1 MIKKILVFLLVLLF
15 ITPQLSAQF
24 KKLKKSATKSVNSA
38 AENVKA
44 NAAKS
49 GSAVLEVAKKG
60 FKKVAKP
67 IPFEI
72 KSYELKL
79 NDPRYNV
86 MGYSIDDFM
95 KKTFIPALSK
105 ALNALPASTKVYIY
119 GHASATGS
127 ENGSSTFIGNKKL
140 SRKRA
145 EAMRDYLVGHSSL
158 NKDKFKLVA
167 LSSSSPVSGESAENN
182 VNCRVTFE
190 LK

>member
-1 MIKKILVFLLVLLF
+1 MIRKVMIILLVLLF
-15 ITPQLSAQF
+15 VSPQLFAQF
-24 KKLKKSATKSVNSA
+24 GDLKKSVTDKAKEAGGA
-38 AENVKA
+38 ALA
-44 NAAKS
+44 IAKT
-49 GSAVLEVAKKG
+49 A

-72 KSYELKL
+72 KSSELKL
-79 NDPRYNV
+79 NDPSYNI

-140 SRKRA
+140 SQKRA
-145 EAMRDYLVGHSSL
+145 EAVRDYLMEHSSL
-158 NKDKFKLVA
+158 NKDKFVVEA
-167 LSSSSPVSGESAENN
+167 MSSSSPVPGESAENN
-182 VNCRVTFE
+182 VNCRVTFD